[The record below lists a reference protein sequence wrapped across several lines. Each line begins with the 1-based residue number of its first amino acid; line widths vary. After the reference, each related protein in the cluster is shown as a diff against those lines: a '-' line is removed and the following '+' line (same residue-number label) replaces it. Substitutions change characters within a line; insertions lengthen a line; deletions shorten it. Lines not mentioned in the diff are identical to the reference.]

1 METILDQRFESKL
14 EGYGEQ
20 GELEGDEGD
29 STPAKAYV
37 YLPER
42 VEMMPETASLAVIF
56 GVDSTGTHTLPVI
69 TKYIILPENREYLD
83 LIRNRK
89 TNTAR
94 KRWAVNSI
102 LDFNLLWSC
111 IRLKASSR
119 PV

>member
-94 KRWAVNSI
+94 KR
-102 LDFNLLWSC
+102 
-111 IRLKASSR
+111 
-119 PV
+119 